1 MAHCLRTERI
11 VGSGIFFIDR
21 ENKDMSGKM
30 DCFGATHIGQK
41 RDANE
46 DQFMISD
53 ISKSMRVHQT
63 SLSLSHH
70 TRLFGDTQGKL
81 LLVADG
87 IGGHEAGE
95 RASQLVI
102 DGIVDYTLN
111 RLHWFMFG
119 DCSTN
124 ESFEDELKKA
134 LVDCQVRIDR
144 EVAAIPSHRGMG
156 STLTMG
162 YIVWPKLFIV
172 HVGDCRCYLL
182 RNGSLKQLTRD
193 HTLADLVSRSE
204 KGEMD
209 LDETVNESSNDFSN
223 VLWNAIGGGG
233 GQVPRPDSMA
243 MDLEM
248 GDSLLL
254 CSDGLNK
261 HVSATQI
268 KEYLSARTTAE
279 QKCNALIS
287 AANDAGGSDN
297 ITVIVSCFLEQEKV
311 ETASSEVEMSDL
323 VLPDTVDF
331 ENSPVIPAA
340 HSSPTE

>member
-1 MAHCLRTERI
+1 
-11 VGSGIFFIDR
+11 
-21 ENKDMSGKM
+21 M
-30 DCFGATHIGQK
+30 DCFGATHIGRK

-95 RASQLVI
+95 RASQLVV

-119 DCSTN
+119 DCATN

-162 YIVWPKLFIV
+162 YIVWPRLFIV

-193 HTLADLVSRSE
+193 HTLADLVTRSE
-204 KGEMD
+204 KGEVEM
-209 LDETVNESSNDFSN
+209 DETVNESSNDFSN
-223 VLWNAIGGGG
+223 VLWNAIGGGD

-254 CSDGLNK
+254 CSDGLSK
-261 HVSATQI
+261 HLSGTQI
-268 KEYLSARTTAE
+268 KEYLLVQSTAE
-279 QKCNALIS
+279 QKCYALIS

-297 ITVIVSCFLEQEKV
+297 ITVIVSCFSEKEQT
-311 ETASSEVEMSDL
+311 ETARSEVEISDL

-331 ENSPVIPAA
+331 ANPTAMSAA
-340 HSSPTE
+340 QLNPFGVNAEVGLGVCKKFW

>member
-1 MAHCLRTERI
+1 
-11 VGSGIFFIDR
+11 
-21 ENKDMSGKM
+21 MSGKM
-30 DCFGATHIGQK
+30 DCFGATHIGLM
-41 RDANE
+41 RDSNE

-119 DCSTN
+119 DCSTDQT
-124 ESFEDELKKA
+124 FEEELKRA
-134 LVDCQVRIDR
+134 LIDCQIKIDR

-162 YIVWPKLFIV
+162 YIVWPRLFVV
-172 HVGDCRCYLL
+172 HVGDCRCYLY
-182 RNGSLKQLTRD
+182 RNGVLKQLTRD
-193 HTLADLVSRSE
+193 HTLADLVSRSQ
-204 KGEMD
+204 KGQVD
-209 LDETVNESSNDFSN
+209 IDEIDVSSLNQSN
-223 VLWNAIGGGG
+223 VLWNAIGGGS
-233 GQVPRPDSMA
+233 GQVPVPDSMA
-243 MDLEM
+243 LDLEM
-248 GDSLLL
+248 GDTLLL

-261 HVSATQI
+261 HLSANQI
-268 KEYLSARTTAE
+268 KECLSMKSTSE

-297 ITVIVSCFLEQEKV
+297 VTVIVSRFSKQETT
-311 ETASSEVEMSDL
+311 ETAFSEVEQSDL
-323 VLPDTVDF
+323 LPDTVDF
-331 ENSPVIPAA
+331 DKTIAVAQ
-340 HSSPTE
+340 TLR

>member
-1 MAHCLRTERI
+1 
-11 VGSGIFFIDR
+11 
-21 ENKDMSGKM
+21 MSGRM
-30 DCFGATHIGQK
+30 DCFGATHIGRM
-41 RDANE
+41 RDSNE

-53 ISKSMRVHQT
+53 IAKSMRVHQT

-119 DCSTN
+119 DCSTD
-124 ESFEDELKKA
+124 ESFEEELKRA
-134 LVDCQVRIDR
+134 LIDCQSRIDR

-162 YIVWPKLFIV
+162 YIVWPRLFIV
-172 HVGDCRCYLL
+172 HVGDCRCYLF
-182 RNGSLKQLTRD
+182 RGGVLKQLTRD
-193 HTLADLVSRSE
+193 HTLADLMSHSE
-204 KGEMD
+204 KGHVEFAD
-209 LDETVNESSNDFSN
+209 VVDKSSQDQSN
-223 VLWNAIGGGG
+223 VLWNAIGGGSG
-233 GQVPRPDSMA
+233 HVPVPDSMVLN
-243 MDLEM
+243 LEM
-248 GDSLLL
+248 GDTLLL

-261 HVSATQI
+261 H
-268 KEYLSARTTAE
+268 LSAKQIQEWLSMKTTSE
-279 QKCNALIS
+279 QKCDALIS

-297 ITVIVSCFLEQEKV
+297 VTVIVSRFSDEEIS
-311 ETASSEVEMSDL
+311 ETAFSEVEESDL
-323 VLPDTVDF
+323 LSDTVDF
-331 ENSPVIPAA
+331 EKPTDVSSTFAHAA
-340 HSSPTE
+340 VS